1 MKKSPRIISIL
12 NHKGGVGKTG
22 SVAGLASALS
32 VLEPDKKIL
41 IIDSDEQANI
51 KTIFGIKLKDSHGSL
66 AAILTESINPL
77 KCVTKVRE
85 NIDVILS
92 GGKKIRD
99 FNKDFANFPNAEKMM
114 AERFSD
120 IEEYDYVLID
130 CPPALSLIS
139 SNVALY
145 ADYTIIP
152 VAPDL
157 LSFVAAKATIT
168 FLEEV
173 RLAFGRSPS
182 VLGVLPTIHDSR
194 RNIDLD
200 ILEDLERLA
209 ESDLMPDGE
218 CFGEIRSDAKFK
230 TAQVRR
236 KLIHEAFPKSS
247 SANDYLKL
255 TKDVI
260 EKIKNIEASSTK
272 LIQRNSTSKQQ
283 QEQPCL

>member
-1 MKKSPRIISIL
+1 MKSRPKIISIL

-22 SVAGLASALS
+22 TVAGLASALS
-32 VLEPDKKIL
+32 TFNPKKKIL

-66 AAILTESINPL
+66 AAILTESINPS
-77 KCVTKVRE
+77 KCVTKVRD

-99 FNKDFANFPNAEKMM
+99 FNKDFANFPNAEKIM

-120 IEEYDYVLID
+120 VSDYDYILID

-173 RLAFGRSPS
+173 KLAFGRAPI

-200 ILEDLERLA
+200 IIEDLERLA
-209 ESDLMPDGE
+209 ESDLMPDGD

-236 KLIHEAFPKSS
+236 KLIHEAFPKSA
-247 SANDYLKL
+247 SAADYLQL
-255 TKDVI
+255 AKDI
-260 EKIKNIEASSTK
+260 EEKINKSKILPNQNNINPFSGKEP
-272 LIQRNSTSKQQ
+272 
-283 QEQPCL
+283 QEQTCL